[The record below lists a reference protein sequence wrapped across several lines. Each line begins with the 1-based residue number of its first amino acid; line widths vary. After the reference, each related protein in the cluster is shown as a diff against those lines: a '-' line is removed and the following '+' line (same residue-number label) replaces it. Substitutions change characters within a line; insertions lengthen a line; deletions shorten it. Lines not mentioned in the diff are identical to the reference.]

1 MTILNLSELTVVN
14 LSRIDEN
21 YIRNNINDIPRCNV
35 ECQLRYNFQE
45 QSSSFMVNKSPM
57 GFIITNEFLSNI
69 NNNGVMAVRFG
80 KQDYWLHHILITGPG
95 LLFNSNFYT
104 NEDNDILYSDP
115 SACEMMIVCYNNR
128 EALRITRLIR
138 TNINSSD
145 VGSSELSQL
154 INNIRGRE
162 ATVDG
167 DSLNFLIPT
176 LNINNFISRNTNY
189 FYIPSEINFHR
200 AASPL
205 ARKIMIAN
213 GNSMPL
219 HDIIYP
225 SDQAMTINNNTLNN
239 MPSGLPNFSIS
250 HLLSLLADNPLPTTR
265 IPSAESRTRLIKLY
279 ISSESP
285 INNLSLDDG
294 DNIFIRC
301 QPTDN
306 DGNILVSGQS
316 VAPDQNNMNIDID
329 IDEIFGE
336 NKNVFTG
343 AIIGIILMIAIMGIS
358 EYLMK
363 NGSNFIL
370 PKK

>member
-1 MTILNLSELTVVN
+1 MTPLNLSELTVVN

-45 QSSSFMVNKSPM
+45 QSSSFMVIDSSI

-95 LLFNSNFYT
+95 LLINSNFYT
-104 NEDNDILYSDP
+104 NEDNNILDSDP

-154 INNIRGRE
+154 INNIRGRQAKVE
-162 ATVDG
+162 G

-189 FYIPSEINFHR
+189 FYIPSELKFHR
-200 AASPL
+200 LANQL

-213 GNSMPL
+213 GNSIPL

-225 SDQAMTINNNTLNN
+225 SDQAMTINNNTLKN
-239 MPSGLPNFSIS
+239 MPLECPIS
-250 HLLSLLADNPLPTTR
+250 HYQQHVFRAQNQ
-265 IPSAESRTRLIKLY
+265 E
-279 ISSESP
+279 
-285 INNLSLDDG
+285 
-294 DNIFIRC
+294 
-301 QPTDN
+301 
-306 DGNILVSGQS
+306 LV
-316 VAPDQNNMNIDID
+316 
-329 IDEIFGE
+329 
-336 NKNVFTG
+336 
-343 AIIGIILMIAIMGIS
+343 
-358 EYLMK
+358 
-363 NGSNFIL
+363 
-370 PKK
+370 